1 MDNQPQLASF
11 TSHALDP
18 VELQQNPGI
27 QSAELLD
34 QARDFSRTAQ
44 IFGALD
50 SPIRLRIL
58 HLLQQ
63 RDHFVH
69 EIVALLGASQPL
81 VSQHLR
87 VLKEAGLVSAER
99 KGRQMTYHL
108 VDTSVTEIADMAEAL
123 IERLDRRLLQRV
135 H

>member
-1 MDNQPQLASF
+1 MDSQPQIASF

-18 VELQQNPGI
+18 VELQQNPGV
-27 QSAELLD
+27 QSAEALAE
-34 QARDFSRTAQ
+34 ARDFSRMAQ
-44 IFGALD
+44 VFGALD

-58 HLLQQ
+58 HLLRD

-69 EIVALLGASQPL
+69 EIVDLLEVSQPL

-87 VLKEAGLVSAER
+87 VLKEAGLVSSER

-108 VDTSVTEIADMAEAL
+108 VDTGVTELADMTETL
-123 IERLDRRLLQRV
+123 IDRLDRRVLAIRG
-135 H
+135 